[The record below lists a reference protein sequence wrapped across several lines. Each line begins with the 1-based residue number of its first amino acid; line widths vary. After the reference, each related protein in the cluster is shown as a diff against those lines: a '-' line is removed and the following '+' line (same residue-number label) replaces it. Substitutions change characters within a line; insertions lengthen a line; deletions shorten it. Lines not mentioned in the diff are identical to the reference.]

1 MLSGCLMKGQP
12 VFEEISNQIKV
23 EVAPKYVEDQSDPK
37 RSIWYFSYYVRIT
50 NESQTPV
57 QLMTRHW
64 IIIDAI
70 GRVEE
75 VEGSGVVGLQ
85 PLIPPGQVFEYS
97 SYCPLPTPTGTMRGS
112 FMMTDPKG
120 QEIKVIIPLFVLA
133 EPSHY
138 H

>member
-1 MLSGCLMKGQP
+1 ML
-12 VFEEISNQIKV
+12 FEQTSNQIRV
-23 EVAPKYVEDQSDPK
+23 EVEPAYVEDQSDPK

-50 NESQTPV
+50 NEGDTPV
-57 QLMTRHW
+57 QLRSRHW
-64 IIIDAI
+64 IIIDAL

-75 VEGSGVVGLQ
+75 VDGPGVVGLQ
-85 PLIPPGQVFEYS
+85 PLIPPGQAFEYS

-112 FMMTDPKG
+112 YLMTDPKG
-120 QEIKVIIPLFVLA
+120 HEITVNIPLFVLA

>member
-1 MLSGCLMKGQP
+1 ML
-12 VFEEISNQIKV
+12 FEQVSNEIKV
-23 EVAPKYVEDQSDPK
+23 EVEPTYVKDQSDPK
-37 RSIWYFSYYVRIT
+37 ASVWYFSYHVKIT
-50 NESQTPV
+50 NQSDKPV
-57 QLMTRHW
+57 QLRSRHW

-85 PLIPPGQVFEYS
+85 PLIPPGEMFEYS
-97 SYCPLPTPTGTMRGS
+97 SYCPLPTPTGTMRGNYL
-112 FMMTDPKG
+112 MTDPKG
-120 QEIKVIIPLFVLA
+120 QEINVSIPLFILA

>member
-1 MLSGCLMKGQP
+1 ML
-12 VFEEISNQIKV
+12 FEQVSNNIKV
-23 EVAPKYVEDQSDPK
+23 EVAPTYVEDQSDPK
-37 RSIWYFSYYVRIT
+37 RSIWYFSYHVKIT
-50 NESQTPV
+50 NQGDLPV
-57 QLMTRHW
+57 QLRTRHW

-75 VEGSGVVGLQ
+75 VEGPGVVGLQ

-97 SYCPLPTPTGTMRGS
+97 SYCPLPTPTGTMRGTYT
-112 FMMTDPKG
+112 MTDPKG
-120 QEIKVIIPLFVLA
+120 IEFKVNIPLFVLA